1 MDVMVGQIARGHLT
15 CMRDVFQGLVE
26 SRPLDRF
33 SMGGVEFSVTERRL
47 AVARGP
53 VMRGAAELQ
62 CVGCLCQGVE
72 VGFEFSQLR
81 SHGVHRNMGRAGVTP
96 PLSVSHQIVGTS
108 GALPYPPIHPD

>member
-1 MDVMVGQIARGHLT
+1 MF
-15 CMRDVFQGLVE
+15 FQGLAE

-62 CVGCLCQGVE
+62 CVGSLCQGVE
-72 VGFEFSQLR
+72 VGFEFSQLPFVER
-81 SHGVHRNMGRAGVTP
+81 SWLGRR
-96 PLSVSHQIVGTS
+96 
-108 GALPYPPIHPD
+108 LPCARRP